1 MTEPINQYVGDGVT
15 VLYPFT
21 FEYLEPSDIYV
32 SVDQQLNT
40 DWVQTSATEITF
52 NTAPAI
58 GLPIS
63 IFRST
68 DLDSMSAVFAAA
80 STIRARDLNDDF
92 NQLRLAIQEKVNGS
106 TVINEGLP
114 ELIQDNTDAIQV
126 NANAI
131 QVNADA
137 IQVNADAI
145 ADLEAQDIVDQ
156 IVAGDNISVSP
167 ADGKGIVTINASAAP
182 YDLPTASSSTLG
194 GVKVGSNLSINGSG
208 VLSADAASYDLPIA
222 SATVL
227 GGIKVGANLTITGT
241 GVLSA
246 TGGGGSSGI
255 VV

>member
-40 DWVQTSATEITF
+40 DWVLTSATEITF

-58 GLPIS
+58 GLPIN

-92 NQLRLAIQEKVNGS
+92 NQLRLAIQEKLNSS

-114 ELIQDNTDAIQV
+114 ELIQENTDAIQE
-126 NANAI
+126 
-131 QVNADA
+131 
-137 IQVNADAI
+137 NADAI
-145 ADLEAQDIVDQ
+145 ADLEAQDIVNQ
-156 IVAGDNISVSP
+156 IVAGTNITITP
-167 ADGKGIVTINASAAP
+167 TDGKGVVTINSE
-182 YDLPTASSSTLG
+182 G
-194 GVKVGSNLSINGSG
+194 GGGG
-208 VLSADAASYDLPIA
+208 GDSYTLPIA
-222 SATVL
+222 SDSVL
-227 GGIKVGANLTITGT
+227 GGIKVGNNLVIDVN

-246 TGGGGSSGI
+246 TGGGGGGGAVDSVNGKVGTVVLNAADVGALPDTTSLDFVPLASWSSI
-255 VV
+255 PALP